1 MKTKLYSLFFLFII
15 VFGTV
20 SMKSQTKNSQLDS
33 LFQILDANN
42 QAMGSIAILKDGNLE
57 YENAIGF
64 KSFADS
70 IPADT
75 NTLYKIGSIT
85 KTYTA
90 TLVMQLVE
98 NDKLQLDQK
107 LSDFYPQVRNADSIS
122 IEMLL
127 KHRSGIFNFTAEEG
141 YLDRAEKPTSKQ
153 EILDRIF
160 SFKSD
165 FEPGS
170 QFQYSNSNYLLLTF
184 ILEDITDQSYQQL
197 LQEKIVD
204 KLSLKNTYFDF
215 PDTRTFSYLPADP
228 WNKEMDTDASVPR
241 GAGSIVSTAGEV
253 AKFYHALFNEKLV
266 SQQSLQK
273 MKKIQD
279 GYGMALVKMPFY
291 DKTSYG
297 HGGGIDGFQSR
308 AAYFPE
314 SNVTIAYL
322 TNGVNYPL
330 NDVIIKSL
338 EIFFE
343 KDFTYPDFSN
353 MYKHSSSELN
363 AFTGTYSSDQFP
375 LDIDIMHKDG
385 QLKGQATGQPEFP
398 LRSVAKNTF
407 EFKQAGLK
415 IEFKPDSNSLILQ
428 QMGQSFTLKKATSD
442 KK

>member
-1 MKTKLYSLFFLFII
+1 
-15 VFGTV
+15 VN
-20 SMKSQTKNSQLDS
+20 SQTKHKQLDS
-33 LFQILDANN
+33 LFQILETNN
-42 QAMGSIAILKDGNLE
+42 QAMGSIAIYKDKKLV
-57 YENAIGF
+57 YQNAIGF
-64 KSFADS
+64 KNLADS

-90 TLVMQLVE
+90 TLVMQMIE
-98 NDKLQLDQK
+98 NDKLQLDQQ
-107 LSDFYPQVRNADSIS
+107 LSDFYPQVTNADSIS

-141 YLDRAEKPTSKQ
+141 YLNRAEKPTSKQ
-153 EILDRIF
+153 EILDRIYAYE
-160 SFKSD
+160 SD
-165 FEPGS
+165 FKPGS

-184 ILEDITDQSYQQL
+184 ILEDITNQSYQQL
-197 LQEKIVD
+197 LQENIAD
-204 KLSLKNTYFDF
+204 QLSLTNTYYDF
-215 PDTRTFSYLPADP
+215 PDNRTLSYVPADP

-241 GAGSIVSTAGEV
+241 GAGSIVSTAKEV
-253 AKFYHALFNEKLV
+253 AEFYHALFNEKLI
-266 SQQSLQK
+266 SQESLQK
-273 MKKIQD
+273 MMEIQD

-291 DKTSYG
+291 KKTSYG

-314 SNVTIAYL
+314 SNVTMAYL
-322 TNGVNYPL
+322 SNGVNYPL

-338 EIFFE
+338 EIFFK
-343 KDFTYPDFSN
+343 KDFSYPDFRN
-353 MYKHSSSELN
+353 IYKHSSSELN
-363 AFTGTYSSDQFP
+363 TFSGTYSSDQFP
-375 LDIDIMHKDG
+375 LDVDIIHKKG

-415 IEFKPDSNSLILQ
+415 IEFQPENGSLILK
-428 QMGQSFTLKKATSD
+428 QMGQSFTLKKATPD

>member
-1 MKTKLYSLFFLFII
+1 MKTKLSSLFFLFLI
-15 VFGTV
+15 FYGTV
-20 SMKSQTKNSQLDS
+20 SVKSQTKTSQLDS
-33 LFQILDANN
+33 LFQILETND
-42 QAMGSIAILKDGNLE
+42 QAMGSIAIFKNDHLV

-64 KSFADS
+64 KNIADS

-75 NTLYKIGSIT
+75 QTLYKIGSIT

-90 TLVMQLVE
+90 TLIMQLVE

-107 LSDFYPQVRNADSIS
+107 LSEFYPQVTNADSIN

-141 YLDRAEKPTSKQ
+141 YLNRAKESTSKQ
-153 EILDRIF
+153 EILDRIY
-160 SFKSD
+160 SYDSD

-184 ILEDITDQSYQQL
+184 ILEDITNQSYQQL

-204 KLSLKNTYFDF
+204 ELSLKNTYYDF
-215 PDTRTFSYLPADP
+215 PDSRTLSYVQADP
-228 WNKEMDTDASVPR
+228 WNQEMDTDASVPR
-241 GAGSIVSTAGEV
+241 GAGSMVSTAKEV
-253 AKFYHALFNEKLV
+253 AKFYHALFNEKLI
-266 SQQSLQK
+266 SQESLQK
-273 MKKIQD
+273 MMKIQD

-291 DKTSYG
+291 EKTSYG

-314 SNVTIAYL
+314 SNITIAYL
-322 TNGVNYPL
+322 SNGVNYPL
-330 NDVIIKSL
+330 NDIIIKSL
-338 EIFFE
+338 EIYFE

-353 MYKHSSSELN
+353 IYRHSTSELN

-375 LDIDIMHKDG
+375 LDIDIMHKNG

-398 LRSVAKNTF
+398 LRSIAKNTF

-415 IEFKPDSNSLILQ
+415 IEFQPENNSLILK
-428 QMGQSFTLKKATSD
+428 QMGQSFTLKKATPD